1 MSTKINISYQD
12 KDYTLEYSR
21 QSVRQLEAQGF
32 VLDQVSDKP
41 MTMIPLLVYGAFFK
55 NHRGLDRKKIDEI
68 YDNLI
73 NKMGEGEETGFIQ
86 ALLEMY
92 GETLTTLTADNN
104 KGGKEGNAA
113 SWTVVKG

>member
-1 MSTKINISYQD
+1 MSTKINISYQE

-21 QSVRQLEAQGF
+21 QSVRQMEAQGF

-55 NHRGLDRKKIDEI
+55 NHRGLDLKKIDEI
-68 YDNLI
+68 YDNLT
-73 NKMGEGEETGFIQ
+73 NKMGEGEEQGFIQ
-86 ALLEMY
+86 ALLVMY
-92 GETLTTLTADNN
+92 GETLSTLTADNEGGN
-104 KGGKEGNAA
+104 KGNAA